1 MKITWIG
8 HACFLLEGV
17 EGRVI
22 TDPFDPEVPYDFPDQ
37 LTADV
42 VSMSHSHFDHNAAHR
57 VHGDPA
63 ILEATGHMEV
73 RGISFVGIASHHD
86 DQGGAERGPN
96 IIYSFDLDGIQIA
109 HLGDLGEALNDNQR
123 SALSKV
129 EVLLAPVGGI
139 YTIDAHQAA
148 DLCAHLP
155 NLRVVIPMHFK
166 TDRIAE
172 WPIDT
177 VEPFEKI
184 MDNVR
189 RIGASQVEIT
199 RDLLPASTE
208 VWILDHA

>member
-17 EGRVI
+17 EGRVL
-22 TDPFDPEVPYDFPDQ
+22 TDPFDAEVPYDFPDK
-37 LTADV
+37 LTADI

-57 VHGDPA
+57 VQGDPA
-63 ILEATGHMEV
+63 VLEATGHIEV
-73 RGISFVGIASHHD
+73 RGISLVGIASHHD

-96 IIYSFDLDGIQIA
+96 IIYTFDLDGLRIA
-109 HLGDLGEALNDNQR
+109 HLGDLGEPLNPNQLA
-123 SALSKV
+123 ALSKV
-129 EVLLAPVGGI
+129 EVLLAPVGGHF
-139 YTIDAHQAA
+139 TIDAQQAA
-148 DLCAHLP
+148 NLCASLP
-155 NLRVVIPMHFK
+155 NLRVAIPMHFK

-172 WPIDT
+172 WPIET